1 MISRADAENLGW
13 KLTRQSKDGVVQYF
27 SMPDKSSGLTWFLVL
42 LGHLDEVQIEYGA
55 KQPFMV
61 MDKYS
66 GPMQD
71 KAELENTMRELNIT
85 CNE

>member
-1 MISRADAENLGW
+1 MINRSDAESLGW
-13 KLTRQSKDGVVQYF
+13 KLTRQGKDGIVQYF

-42 LGHLDEVQIEYGA
+42 LGDLNEVQIEYGVQ
-55 KQPFMV
+55 QPFMV

-71 KAELENTMRELNIT
+71 KASLENAMGELNIT
-85 CNE
+85 SND